1 MLEPATLKLDGV
13 TKIFSARHGLRARSE
28 TIAVDAVSL
37 EVAPQESFGLVG
49 ESGSGKTT
57 LGRMIVN
64 LAKPTAGSIEY
75 AGAPISGLR
84 GADLHR
90 YQRSVQMVFQ
100 NTSGSLN
107 ARRRIG
113 SILRD
118 PLEIH
123 TVVPRSSIPS
133 ELEMLVGLVGL
144 PTSILRRYPH
154 ELSSGQRQRVGI
166 ARALSL
172 RPQLVVADEPVS
184 ALDASVAA
192 QVLNLLRDLTADLG
206 VSFIFISHD
215 LRAVT
220 FMSDRIGV
228 MYGGQLMEVGTREAV
243 ITRPAHPYT
252 AGLLASAPGAMGDAA
267 LTHLKGELGGAAT
280 PGCRFA
286 PRCSLRTSLGSPA
299 VCEEERPALE
309 GVGPGQAAACHFA
322 QDALTAAAARGMNAA
337 TTVSPIGE
345 KR

>member
-1 MLEPATLKLDGV
+1 MLESATLKVDGV
-13 TKIFSARHGLRARSE
+13 TKIFTARHGLRGRSE
-28 TIAVDAVSL
+28 TTAVDAVSL
-37 EVAPQESFGLVG
+37 EIQPRESFGLVG

-57 LGRMIVN
+57 LGRMIVK
-64 LAKPTAGSIEY
+64 LTEPTEGSIEY
-75 AGAPISGLR
+75 AGEPITGLH
-84 GADLHR
+84 GSDLRR

-123 TVVPRSSIPS
+123 DVVPRSEIPA
-133 ELEMLVGLVGL
+133 ELRHLVGLVGL
-144 PTSILRRYPH
+144 PATILRRYPH

-192 QVLNLLRDLTADLG
+192 QVLNLLRDLTAELG
-206 VSFIFISHD
+206 VAFIFISHD

-252 AGLLASAPGAMGDAA
+252 AGLLASAPGATGSGHA
-267 LTHLKGELGGAAT
+267 LTRLAGELVAGATAA
-280 PGCRFA
+280 CRFA
-286 PRCSLRTSLGSPA
+286 PRCPLRARLGSPA
-299 VCEEERPALE
+299 VCEEVRPELE
-309 GVGPGQAAACHFA
+309 TIEPGQAVACHFA
-322 QDALTAAAARGMNAA
+322 RDAVAPGRVT
-337 TTVSPIGE
+337 P
-345 KR
+345 